1 MWQNWIVLAIV
12 AVAVSYVVWTI
23 YRGIAKAAES
33 AGGSCGGG
41 CGSCG
46 CKSSG
51 GGNLVQLSGEP
62 LSTEQQ
68 PDEATASEER
78 ESAVSSH

>member
-12 AVAVSYVVWTI
+12 AVAVTYVVWNI
-23 YRGIAKAAES
+23 YRGIAKAAGS
-33 AGGSCGGG
+33 AGGSCGG

-46 CKSSG
+46 CKSSA
-51 GGNLVQLSGEP
+51 GGNLVQLSGETQ
-62 LSTEQQ
+62 LSEQQ